1 MVVRFGA
8 KLVQPSSL
16 GGAHVRVTIAPRVDP
31 AAATEPR
38 FTDEEHAFLLSRVQP
53 ALIGLIDGSLSTL
66 APIFA
71 VALATQDPH
80 VAFFAGLATAVGAA
94 VSMGFSEALSDTGE
108 LTGRGTPWARGA
120 ITGGG
125 TFVGGVFH
133 TLPFLISNYHAAIIA
148 AIVTVAIELLGLA
161 VIRARFFRTGF
172 LRSFATVTLGGV
184 IIVAVSA
191 ALGSA
196 A

>member
-1 MVVRFGA
+1 VEAR
-8 KLVQPSSL
+8 
-16 GGAHVRVTIAPRVDP
+16 T
-31 AAATEPR
+31 ATDER
-38 FTDEEHAFLLSRVQP
+38 FTEEEHAFLLSRVQP

-71 VALATQDPH
+71 VALSTEDPH
-80 VAFFAGLATAVGAA
+80 IAFFAGLATAIGAA

-108 LTGRGTPWARGA
+108 LTGRGNPWARGS

-125 TFVGGVFH
+125 TFLGGVFH
-133 TLPFLISNYHAAIIA
+133 TLPFLINSYHVAILVGI
-148 AIVTVAIELLGLA
+148 ITVAVELVVLA

-184 IIVAVSA
+184 IIVGVAA

>member
-1 MVVRFGA
+1 VEA
-8 KLVQPSSL
+8 
-16 GGAHVRVTIAPRVDP
+16 GGTAEA
-31 AAATEPR
+31 R
-38 FTDEEHAFLLSRVQP
+38 FTEEEHAFLLSRVQP

-71 VALATQDPH
+71 VALSTEEPH
-80 VAFFAGLATAVGAA
+80 IAFFAGLATAIGAA

-108 LTGRGTPWARGA
+108 FTGRGHPWERGL

-125 TFVGGVFH
+125 TFIGGVFH
-133 TLPFLISNYHAAIIA
+133 TLPFLIDDYEVAVLAGVI
-148 AIVTVAIELLGLA
+148 TVAIELVVLA
-161 VIRARFFRTGF
+161 VLRARYFRTGF

>member
-1 MVVRFGA
+1 MEAG
-8 KLVQPSSL
+8 
-16 GGAHVRVTIAPRVDP
+16 
-31 AAATEPR
+31 AAADER
-38 FTDEEHAFLLSRVQP
+38 FTEEEHAFLLSRVQP

-71 VALATQDPH
+71 VALSTQDPH
-80 VAFFAGLATAVGAA
+80 IAFFAGLATAIGAA

-108 LTGRGTPWARGA
+108 FTGRGNPWERGA

-125 TFVGGVFH
+125 TFLGGVFH
-133 TLPFLISNYHAAIIA
+133 TLPFLINHYHAAIIA
-148 AIVTVAIELLGLA
+148 GIVTVAIELVLLA
-161 VIRARFFRTGF
+161 VIRAKFFRTGF
-172 LRSFATVTLGGV
+172 LRSFATVTLGGA
-184 IIVAVSA
+184 IIVAVAA

>member
-1 MVVRFGA
+1 M
-8 KLVQPSSL
+8 
-16 GGAHVRVTIAPRVDP
+16 RVTIAVRRSGTAMD
-31 AAATEPR
+31 ASAATKPNNEGR

-71 VALATQDPH
+71 VALSTEDPH
-80 VAFFAGLATAVGAA
+80 IAFFAGLATAIGAA
-94 VSMGFSEALSDTGE
+94 VSMAFSEALSDTGE
-108 LTGRGTPWARGA
+108 FTGRGSPLQRGA

-133 TLPFLISNYHAAIIA
+133 TLPFLINHYEVAILVGI
-148 AIVTVAIELLGLA
+148 ITVAVELVVLA

-172 LRSFATVTLGGV
+172 VRSFATVTLGGA

-191 ALGSA
+191 ALGSLA
-196 A
+196 